1 MKFDLDK
8 QGRTH
13 FSKTKGLMKIID
25 AEILKQKVVPSTETL
40 ERLDSDRAQA
50 DAIFSTVF
58 KEVMKQLYPDE
69 GKRGKGAG
77 TSVTALRNKMT
88 EEKKRKAVQAE
99 DTRVTEAEN
108 AARDAM
114 LQLQRPVLETDTL
127 NCNRF
132 LHFLLCLKSD
142 LCSGPATL
150 GLRSCIGQ
158 TPIAPTHQLG
168 IQLASSNVRP
178 EGVEQPLVKKHSR
191 LQDRCEFS
199 ECLKKRTYWWE
210 DVVGRFCNIHK
221 FEGDAV
227 ALQA

>member
-1 MKFDLDK
+1 
-8 QGRTH
+8 
-13 FSKTKGLMKIID
+13 
-25 AEILKQKVVPSTETL
+25 
-40 ERLDSDRAQA
+40 
-50 DAIFSTVF
+50 
-58 KEVMKQLYPDE
+58 MKQLYPDE

-142 LCSGPATL
+142 LCSGPASHTWF
-150 GLRSCIGQ
+150 
-158 TPIAPTHQLG
+158 
-168 IQLASSNVRP
+168 
-178 EGVEQPLVKKHSR
+178 KK
-191 LQDRCEFS
+191 LYWTDTN
-199 ECLKKRTYWWE
+199 RTYTPT
-210 DVVGRFCNIHK
+210 GNTIGFFKCK
-221 FEGDAV
+221 A
-227 ALQA
+227 